1 MRSFVIISLAV
12 LAVASPMNPQVE
24 EGDKALAALKENSPD
39 DASAVQMVS
48 EDQRQDQG
56 VAQILS
62 DLGQN
67 SPEVCSTETS
77 ANAVSP
83 SISKQNTLTC
93 FITGRGSREGSG
105 AP

>member
-1 MRSFVIISLAV
+1 MRSFVIVSLAA
-12 LAVASPMNPQVE
+12 LAIASPLNPQVE

-39 DASAVQMVS
+39 DADAVQMVS

-67 SPEVCSTETS
+67 SPDVGDTKIVHSQVT
-77 ANAVSP
+77 
-83 SISKQNTLTC
+83 
-93 FITGRGSREGSG
+93 
-105 AP
+105 